1 MLYSA
6 IGYFLKDC
14 KDRGI
19 FMSEKV
25 RNDFTQGT
33 MASNMLKLAVPMT
46 FAQLINV
53 LYNVVD
59 RMYIGHIPETGM
71 ISLTGLGVTFPILMF
86 VTAFTRLF
94 GDGGAPLCSIA
105 RGEGK
110 LEYAEKIMANG
121 FQMLILSGIVLT
133 ILGLLFK
140 KPLLYAFGASDVTW
154 PYANQYITIYLIGS
168 VFVMVG
174 LGMNSYINAQGFA
187 RVGMMSVLIGAVTN
201 IILDPICI
209 FLLKMGVRGAALA
222 TIISQGISAVW
233 VLHFLTS
240 DKAIL
245 RLRLKG
251 NRLDGAI
258 IKKIAGLGLSGF
270 TMACTNSAVQIV
282 CNASLQT
289 FGGDLYVGVMTVLN
303 SVREIVF
310 MPVQGLASGAQP
322 VLGYNYGAKA
332 YSRVKEGI
340 RFITITGIVFCSLVW
355 LLLMLFPTFWIRIFN
370 QDPDLMTFGT
380 HALRLYYM
388 AYFLM
393 SLQSSGQAVFVGLGK
408 SKQAIF
414 FSLFRKVIL
423 VVPLVLILPHL
434 FGLGVDGVFLSEPIS
449 DLFGGG
455 ACYLAMYFTLYRKL
469 GSEPSNPQEK
479 G

>member
-1 MLYSA
+1 
-6 IGYFLKDC
+6 
-14 KDRGI
+14 
-19 FMSEKV
+19 MSSQT
-25 RNDFTQGT
+25 RNDFTKGS

-71 ISLTGLGVTFPILMF
+71 LSLTGLGVTFPIIMF

-94 GDGGAPLCSIA
+94 GDGGAPLTSIA

-110 LEYAEKIMANG
+110 LEYAEKIMNNS
-121 FQMLILSGIVLT
+121 FQLLVLSGLILTV
-133 ILGLLFK
+133 LGLLFK
-140 KPLLYAFGASDVTW
+140 KPLLYAFGASDATW
-154 PYANQYITIYLIGS
+154 PYADQYITIYLLGS

-174 LGMNSYINAQGFA
+174 LGMNSFINAQGFA
-187 RVGMMSVLIGAVTN
+187 RVGMFSVLIGALIN
-201 IILDPICI
+201 IVLDPVFI
-209 FLLKMGVRGAALA
+209 FLLGMGVRGAALA
-222 TIISQGISAVW
+222 TIISQGVVAVW
-233 VLHFLTS
+233 VLRFLTS

-245 RLRLKG
+245 RLSLKPG
-251 NRLDGAI
+251 GLEKDI
-258 IKKIAGLGLSGF
+258 IKRIFGLGLSGF
-270 TMACTNSAVQIV
+270 TMACTNSAVQIA

-303 SVREIVF
+303 SVREIIF
-310 MPVQGLASGAQP
+310 MPVHGLTSGAQP
-322 VLGYNYGAKA
+322 VLGYNYGAKE
-332 YSRVKEGI
+332 YQRIKEGI
-340 RFITITGIVFCSLVW
+340 RFITITGILFCTFVW
-355 LLLMLFPTFWIRIFN
+355 VLLMLFPAFWIRIFN
-370 QDPDLMTFGT
+370 QDPELIRIGT

-388 AYFLM
+388 GYFLM
-393 SLQSSGQAVFVGLGK
+393 SLQSSGQSVFVGLGK

-449 DLFGGG
+449 DLVGGG

-469 GSEPSNPQEK
+469 GKS
-479 G
+479 